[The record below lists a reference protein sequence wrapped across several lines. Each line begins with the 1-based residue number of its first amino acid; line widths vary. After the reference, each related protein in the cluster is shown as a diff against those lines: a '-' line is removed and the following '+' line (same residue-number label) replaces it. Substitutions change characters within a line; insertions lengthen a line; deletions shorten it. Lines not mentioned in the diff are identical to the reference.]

1 MSISNQS
8 PESLFSLPK
17 TEEQEKILLRKR
29 KSRVIP
35 FGYKE
40 SNDPNYLEPIQE
52 EIDAIEQARKYI
64 QSSSYR
70 EVADWMFR
78 KTGRKV
84 TGMGLRKIL
93 SRKW

>member
-17 TEEQEKILLRKR
+17 TEELPQKILRKR

-35 FGYKE
+35 FGYKQ
-40 SNDPNYLEPIQE
+40 SNDPDFLEPIQD

-70 EVADWMFR
+70 EVADWLFR
-78 KTGRKV
+78 KTG
-84 TGMGLRKIL
+84 TFI
-93 SRKW
+93 